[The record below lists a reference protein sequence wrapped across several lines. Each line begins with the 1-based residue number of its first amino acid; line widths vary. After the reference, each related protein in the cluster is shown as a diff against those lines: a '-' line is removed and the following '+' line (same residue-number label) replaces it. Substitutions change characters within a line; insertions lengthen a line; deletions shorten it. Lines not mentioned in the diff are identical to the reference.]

1 MDSITALSM
10 GNLSQRNKSA
20 YIDRITA
27 VTSKQFQ
34 VQKGVKK
41 QAYQIWND

>member
-10 GNLSQRNKSA
+10 GNLSQKNKST
-20 YIDRITA
+20 YIDHITA
-27 VTSKQFQ
+27 VTSKRFQ

-41 QAYQIWND
+41 QANQIWND